1 MTAPTLLALLHDDS
15 RNVAVH
21 HHLFGLHPG
30 KTILLNRIILQGFH
44 CQHLLDIIRA
54 IVTNRAG
61 HEAVFDL
68 YHTRFFVL
76 SILFSF
82 RLIFVHC

>member
-1 MTAPTLLALLHDDS
+1 MIAPTLLALLHDDS
-15 RNVAVH
+15 GNVAVH
-21 HHLFGLHPG
+21 HALFGLHPG
-30 KTILLNRIILQGFH
+30 KTILLNPIILQGFH

-54 IVTNRAG
+54 IVTNRAA
-61 HEAVFDL
+61 HEAVFD
-68 YHTRFFVL
+68 YTRFFVL